1 MYIVQKLGGREGE
14 KRAGHQRQPRQVQV
28 QGSKGLTAPQCPTT
42 AHANTHE

>member
-1 MYIVQKLGGREGE
+1 MYIVQKLGGREGG
-14 KRAGHQRQPRQVQV
+14 KNGHQRQPRQVQV

>member
-1 MYIVQKLGGREGE
+1 MYIVQKLGGREGG
-14 KRAGHQRQPRQVQV
+14 KKDHQRQPRQVQV